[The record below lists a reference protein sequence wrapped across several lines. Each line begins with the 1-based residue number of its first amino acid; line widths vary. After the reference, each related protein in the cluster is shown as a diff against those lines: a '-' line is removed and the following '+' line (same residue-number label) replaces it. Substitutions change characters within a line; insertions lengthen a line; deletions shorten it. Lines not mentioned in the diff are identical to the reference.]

1 VRPTSP
7 GGAVTAATS
16 WNGLLRLGVS
26 HFNVSGNAVGK
37 VEYYRAKALECDVL
51 ADKATDAEARR
62 LLREAAEDWRILAAQ
77 VEQLRLQAS

>member
-1 VRPTSP
+1 
-7 GGAVTAATS
+7 
-16 WNGLLRLGVS
+16 
-26 HFNVSGNAVGK
+26 VGK
-37 VEYYRAKALECDVL
+37 VEYYRAKALDCDVL